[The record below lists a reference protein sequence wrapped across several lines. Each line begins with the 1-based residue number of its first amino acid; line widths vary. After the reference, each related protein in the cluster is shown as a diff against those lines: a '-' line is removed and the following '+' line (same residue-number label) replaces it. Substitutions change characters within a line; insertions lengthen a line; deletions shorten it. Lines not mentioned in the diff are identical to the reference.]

1 MSEAIVPSTGNPW
14 LKSYRLPKFR
24 RGRRR
29 YSSAYCYRM
38 SNAVLN
44 DVQTV
49 TTELRWRGRRIAIIV
64 VGAILLAVVFAA
76 CYAPYLYG
84 ELAVWLEHHAIVN
97 AAPVKIAKG
106 RMVDDY
112 FAVEDLG
119 EGTFAIGEPR
129 YYQQNYSYLIV
140 GTTRAI
146 LFDSGS
152 GTRNISGVVAA
163 LTRLPVIAIVSHLH
177 FDHFGGIAPFAQVAM
192 IDLPET
198 RADMPGEFF
207 RPSRYEYMGF
217 VDHRRAP
224 LFRIAEWLAPGT
236 VIDLGGRSLR
246 VLSTPGH
253 TPSSVAL
260 FDVENRRLFI
270 GDFIYPTTLYAFLP
284 GASLSAYQAT
294 ARMLLG
300 MLPTDTVL
308 WTAHCCRKNAGVSA
322 PWLSMRDLGDLNAA
336 LTKVSAGA
344 AKAKGFYPRVFSVND
359 EMTLATGF
367 PWNNR

>member
-1 MSEAIVPSTGNPW
+1 MTTS
-14 LKSYRLPKFR
+14 LRR
-24 RGRRR
+24 RGKR
-29 YSSAYCYRM
+29 A
-38 SNAVLN
+38 AVI
-44 DVQTV
+44 
-49 TTELRWRGRRIAIIV
+49 IA
-64 VGAILLAVVFAA
+64 GILILGAVVAA
-76 CYAPYLYG
+76 LFAPYVDG
-84 ELAVWLEHHAIVN
+84 ELAVWLAPHAIVDP
-97 AAPVKIAKG
+97 APAHLAKG

-119 EGTFAIGEPR
+119 DGTYAIGEPR
-129 YYQQNYSYLIV
+129 YYQQNYSYLIL
-140 GTTRAI
+140 GQTRAV

-152 GTRNISGVVAA
+152 GTRDIGGVVAN
-163 LTRLPVIAIVSHLH
+163 LTKLPITVIVSHLH
-177 FDHFGGIAPFAQVAM
+177 FDHLGGIGPFGQAAM

-198 RADMPGEFF
+198 RADVSGGVFK
-207 RPSRYEYMGF
+207 PSRYEYMGLIDGR
-217 VDHRRAP
+217 VAP
-224 LFRIAEWLAPGT
+224 SFRVGEWLAPGA
-236 VIDLGGRSLR
+236 VIDLGGRTLR

-260 FDVENRRLFI
+260 FDARNRRLFI

-308 WTAHCCRKNAGVSA
+308 WTAHCCRKNEGVSA
-322 PWLSMRDLGDLNAA
+322 PWLSVRDLRDLSAA
-336 LTKVSAGA
+336 LTAVRAGQ
-344 AKAKGFYPRVFSVND
+344 AKAVGFYPRLFAVND